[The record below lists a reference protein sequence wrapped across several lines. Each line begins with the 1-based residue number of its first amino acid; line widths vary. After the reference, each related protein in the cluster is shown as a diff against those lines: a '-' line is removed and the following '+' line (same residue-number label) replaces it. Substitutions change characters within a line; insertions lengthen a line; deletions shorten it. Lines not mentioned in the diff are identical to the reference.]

1 MSLLSRIL
9 FIKQGKPRV
18 FYLLTVPSITTF
30 KTHIKTRNFI
40 VNFYGEKMIIY
51 LLNIK
56 YHHWKKSSS
65 SKPTVVKQ
73 GRKIFSL

>member
-30 KTHIKTRNFI
+30 KTHIKPRNFI
-40 VNFYGEKMIIY
+40 VNFYEEKMIIY

-65 SKPTVVKQ
+65 SKRTVVKQ